1 MLPPSA
7 PALPSTPLHRSSRVS
22 SPPDRYGFSSQMTG
36 TNTSALSS
44 TLSFIAI
51 PTGYSQAVKEQCWQR
66 AIREEIYAL
75 EANKTWDVVDC
86 PTGVTPLGCKWV
98 YSIKV
103 KADGSLDMYKA
114 RSVAFE
120 NNQEYG
126 VNYEETFAGQNDHHL
141 HNVGY
146 CSFSKLGFT
155 PNGCEE
161 RPSSWGSQGRCL
173 FLQVYFPH
181 LLLQCVSCITSYTVS
196 NKLLVHSMRNLLLPY
211 SSLLF

>member
-22 SPPDRYGFSSQMTG
+22 SPPDRYGFSSQMTS

-51 PTGYSQAVKEQCWQR
+51 PTGYSQTVKEQCWQQAMR
-66 AIREEIYAL
+66 KKICAL

-86 PTGVTPLGCKWV
+86 PTDVTPLGCKWV

-103 KADGSLDMYKA
+103 KVDYSLDRYKA
-114 RSVAFE
+114 CLVAFE
-120 NNQEYG
+120 NNQEYR
-126 VNYEETFAGQNDHHL
+126 VSYEETFAGQNDHHL
-141 HNVGY
+141 HNVCY
-146 CSFSKLGFT
+146 CNFSKLGFT

-161 RPSSWGSQGRCL
+161 RLSSWGSQGRCL

-181 LLLQCVSCITSYTVS
+181 LLLQCVSCIAPCMVS
-196 NKLLVHSMRNLLLPY
+196 NRLLVHGMINLLLPY